1 MKNLERFSTI
11 FLVAGLI
18 SFLVAFTVL
27 GVWPAFMTDEIKNT
41 APEITEIPESFRE
54 YFDDLDDYKAA
65 IFEGRDIY
73 VKEACWHCHSQYIRP
88 VGREPERYGLVATP
102 GEYQNDLN
110 LPHLFG
116 TRRVGPDLS
125 REAGKR
131 TNDWHFAHLYN
142 PKSTEPESVMPGYS
156 WYFDESVTPPKPKRG
171 AVALVAYL
179 QQLGAWQ
186 EGILKNQYDMNT
198 ITMPPS
204 PEEQ

>member
-11 FLVAGLI
+11 FLLAGLI

-27 GVWPAFMTDEIKNT
+27 GVWPAFMTDAIKNT
-41 APEITEIPESFRE
+41 APEVTEVPENFKMYYSSVEE
-54 YFDDLDDYKAA
+54 YEAGLRH
-65 IFEGRDIY
+65 GRDLYIR
-73 VKEACWHCHSQYIRP
+73 EACWHCHSQYVRP
-88 VGREPERYGLVATP
+88 VGNEAERYGLVATP

-142 PKSTEPESVMPGYS
+142 PKSTEPESVMPGYT
-156 WYFDESVTPPKPKRG
+156 WYFDESVNPPKPKKG
-171 AVALVAYL
+171 AIALVAYL

-186 EGILKNQYDMNT
+186 LDINKSQYDMNA

-204 PEEQ
+204 PEAE